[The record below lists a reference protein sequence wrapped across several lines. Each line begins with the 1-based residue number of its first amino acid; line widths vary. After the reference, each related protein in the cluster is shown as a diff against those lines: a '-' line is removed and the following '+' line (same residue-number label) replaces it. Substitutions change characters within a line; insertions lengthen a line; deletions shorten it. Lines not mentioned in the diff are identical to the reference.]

1 MSENGGEPDYVNGMA
16 RLSGPQAEPPPK
28 PRPELHT
35 QAWRNFKRMQLSA
48 CLFGGLI
55 FALVV
60 VRAFEVLPGETD
72 DKFFVFLWAPLGFFG
87 LTLIASLWA
96 APIRRLLKRY
106 VWITFAAGF
115 GQTPWSVVGVLAVL
129 ALAAFAIF
137 SQISDFANGG
147 RYPAGIFSAYAAGV
161 ALMVAQTWLCRA
173 LEREPDVRSLIER

>member
-1 MSENGGEPDYVNGMA
+1 MA

-55 FALVV
+55 FALTV
-60 VRAFEVLPGETD
+60 VRAFDVLPGRTG
-72 DKFFVFLWAPLGFFG
+72 DKAFVFIGAPLGFFG
-87 LTLIASLWA
+87 ITLVASLWA
-96 APIRRLLKRY
+96 APIRRMLKRY
-106 VWITFAAGF
+106 VWITYNAGF

-129 ALAAFAIF
+129 AIAAFAVY
-137 SQISDFANGG
+137 SQISDYGNGG

-161 ALMVAQTWLCRA
+161 ALMVAQTLLCWA
-173 LEREPDVRSLIER
+173 LEREPEVRPLIER